1 MDSELEFRKLKWASR
16 RGMLE
21 LDVLIGPFTEHHYKT
36 LSEPLKVSYRA
47 FLSEEDADLWG
58 WLQGT
63 LATPND
69 DYATLVAA
77 INEQIGAGQ
86 VR

>member
-1 MDSELEFRKLKWASR
+1 MDSDLEFRRLKWASR

-21 LDVLIGPFTEHHYKT
+21 LDVLIGPFTEHHY
-36 LSEPLKVSYRA
+36 LNLEAPLQRAYQA
-47 FLSEEDADLWG
+47 FLKEEDADLWA

-63 LATPND
+63 LAVPND

-77 INEQIGAGQ
+77 INQRVGAGQ
-86 VR
+86 VK